1 MTHALLI
8 VSGALFGFEASMG
21 LFLPRIYRSLEPAS
35 RRKRPWR
42 LPLIGG
48 ALALW
53 GVVCLVLSVPPTR
66 LAHWVLIAVGAACV
80 YKGLLMAFRPDL
92 LRHTSDHIDKNPR
105 RWRLQCGLR
114 MVIGAAF
121 VVWGTMTWLADRCD

>member
-1 MTHALLI
+1 M
-8 VSGALFGFEASMG
+8 
-21 LFLPRIYRSLEPAS
+21 
-35 RRKRPWR
+35 
-42 LPLIGG
+42 PLIGG
-48 ALALW
+48 GLALW

-80 YKGLLMAFRPDL
+80 YKGLLMSFRPDL
-92 LRHTSDHIDKNPR
+92 LRDTSDHIDQNPR